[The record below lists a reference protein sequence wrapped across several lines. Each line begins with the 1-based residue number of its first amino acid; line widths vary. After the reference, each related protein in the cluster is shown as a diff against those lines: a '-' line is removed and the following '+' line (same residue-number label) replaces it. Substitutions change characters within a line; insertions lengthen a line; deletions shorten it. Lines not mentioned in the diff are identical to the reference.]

1 MKFSNLA
8 ALLAVVL
15 LPVSWSLAGP
25 PPSLEADGP
34 STTERVTR
42 MTEALSLTDAQADR
56 IEEILVDAQER
67 GRALR
72 PDLRAS
78 YESLQGAVESGD
90 EKEIKQ
96 ALKRVDDN
104 RQELEALRDVRD
116 EIRAELDLVQQ
127 AKFELLDMRRNHQR
141 RQAVERVRDGR
152 ENRAE

>member
-1 MKFSNLA
+1 M
-8 ALLAVVL
+8 
-15 LPVSWSLAGP
+15 
-25 PPSLEADGP
+25 
-34 STTERVTR
+34 
-42 MTEALSLTDAQADR
+42 
-56 IEEILVDAQER
+56 DAQER

-96 ALKRVDDN
+96 ALKQVDDN